1 MEENIRLVKDFSHT
15 PAILRQGI
23 RAYQRVR
30 VYPKAI
36 AKSVVLLLLAVGA
49 VVVILSGMLNE
60 KIKLLGYLFFVGF
73 LALAFRELFNPMK
86 QRDNIVESI
95 TGNGIIPLYRLTVK
109 DKTVE
114 ISTICE
120 KYADDEE
127 AEEIAEELDEE
138 YSEEAV
144 KPTIIPIDD
153 GFSVIEATD
162 CFVLVCSDY
171 AYYIVPKADFSP
183 EELKIIRSI
192 AK

>member
-1 MEENIRLVKDFSHT
+1 MEENIKLVKDFSHT
-15 PAILRQGI
+15 PQIMRQGI
-23 RAYQRVR
+23 RAYQKKF

-36 AKSVVLLLLAVGA
+36 VKSVIFVLLSIATVF
-49 VVVILSGMLNE
+49 ISGMLDE
-60 KIKLLGYLFFVGF
+60 KIRLLGYLALVGF
-73 LALAFRELFNPMK
+73 LALAYREIFNPLK
-86 QRDNIVESI
+86 QRDNIVMSMN
-95 TGNGIIPLYRLTVK
+95 GNGIIPLYRLTVK

-153 GFSVIEATD
+153 GFSVIEAAD